1 MIRDSL
7 GGLPSLSPPPG
18 YLIRTFRSG
27 DEAHWE
33 HIVAASFE
41 TPRSFQAIMREDPS
55 FRPDRVFFAV
65 CRETPVGTAAAWY
78 HPLWGAQCGYLHFVG
93 VTPDH
98 RGRGLGYWM
107 SLAALRRFVAE
118 RRSMAALETE
128 SFRIAAIKTY
138 LRLGFRPQITEATS
152 EEWHRIAAAYDL
164 PISFPV
170 DAWLTDYRDQ
180 L

>member
-7 GGLPSLSPPPG
+7 AGLPPMSPPAG

-33 HIVAASFE
+33 QIVAASFE

-55 FRPDRVFFAV
+55 FRPDRLFFV
-65 CRETPVGTAAAWY
+65 VHEENPVGTAAAWY
-78 HPLWGAQCGYLHFVG
+78 HPLWGAQYGYLHFVG
-93 VTPDH
+93 VLPDH
-98 RGRGLGYWM
+98 RGRGLGYWI
-107 SLAALRRFVAE
+107 SLAALLRFVAE
-118 RRSMAALETE
+118 RRTMAALETE
-128 SFRIAAIKTY
+128 SFRIPAVKTY
-138 LRLGFRPQITEATS
+138 LRLGFRPQITDDTCD
-152 EEWHRIAAAYDL
+152 EWHRIASDYDL

-170 DAWLTDYRDQ
+170 DAWITDFGGQ